1 MANPDNPYTM
11 GGFLRSRMQQ
21 KEEVLQQ
28 QPIVPPRGPLPPV
41 QQTVDASDQP
51 SNEPSALDLIGESIV
66 TFAKLVPH
74 IPTSIAAKS
83 KGKPLP
89 PSVTGVFENIDGKL
103 NRGNPNSPLV
113 KGLKK
118 YWNTP
123 EPKPEPKPNATT
135 NKPLSDNTQ
144 RPMPSVGVET
154 PEERMAR
161 QTSQQRG
168 DFDATPPVE
177 ETVLRRNRSY
187 SQVGYNTLSVPEP
200 VLPPQPQIRQPEQ
213 QATPQPRRFT
223 NDDAKYLAAQGLY
236 LGIDPI
242 TGEFIRKDKPTDH
255 TRSRPLNQQEIQYI
269 YDALGPVDLR
279 PRKTKQNRNQP
290 QPVPEVQTARVEQMP
305 PRSLTREDL
314 DALEQQGITLIPDR
328 GVIYVDPMGKRRIRK
343 ITAEEHA
350 WVIDYLGNVDLGSIM
365 ETQSSNQQQQA
376 ENQPK
381 PQELTVQKPKP
392 AKPYNKI
399 SIVTSVQGKK

>member
-21 KEEVLQQ
+21 KEEVLKQ
-28 QPIVPPRGPLPPV
+28 QPTVPPRGPLPPV

-66 TFAKLVPH
+66 TFVKLVPH
-74 IPTSIAAKS
+74 IIPTSIAAKS

-118 YWNTP
+118 FWNTP

-177 ETVLRRNRSY
+177 ETVLRRDRSY
-187 SQVGYNTLSVPEP
+187 SQVGYNTLSLPEP
-200 VLPPQPQIRQPEQ
+200 VLPPQPQIRQPER

-223 NDDAKYLAAQGLY
+223 NDDAQYLAAQGLY

-242 TGEFIRKDKPTDH
+242 TGEFIRKDRPTDH

-290 QPVPEVQTARVEQMP
+290 QPAPEAQTERVEQMP

-314 DALEQQGITLIPDR
+314 DALEQQG
-328 GVIYVDPMGKRRIRK
+328 
-343 ITAEEHA
+343 
-350 WVIDYLGNVDLGSIM
+350 
-365 ETQSSNQQQQA
+365 
-376 ENQPK
+376 K
-381 PQELTVQKPKP
+381 PQGLTVQKPKP
-392 AKPYNKI
+392 AKQCNKI
-399 SIVTSVQGKK
+399 DIVTSVQGKK